1 MTKTVL
7 LTAGGTGGHL
17 FPAQALA
24 HALIER
30 GWHVHLATDGRATQ
44 YGQDFPAESITIIP
58 SATPSVR
65 NPVKMAKAML
75 KLAEGY
81 MAARRLIKSLAP
93 DVVVGF
99 GGYPTV
105 PPMLAARSLG
115 VPSCLHE
122 ANGVMGRANRFLA
135 KGANAIAASFP
146 IRKGAEGLEQKITMT
161 GNPVRPNFL
170 AAAQMPYEPVT
181 DGGDIRIVVTGG
193 SQGARFFSEYMPGAL
208 GRLSKEIRDR
218 IRLVQQ
224 CRPEDLLRVKTG
236 YRELGLEAELAPFF
250 SDIPQKYAAAHLI
263 VCRSGAST
271 VSEVAAIGRPAILV
285 PLPGTL
291 DQDQHAN
298 AKTLEEVG
306 GAWVLQQRGMRPNDI
321 SDLLED
327 LIANPDKL
335 TAAAEAARGQGKLDA
350 ADRLADLVEQLAGG
364 DTGVAK

>member
-30 GWHVHLATDGRATQ
+30 GWKVHLATDGRATQ
-44 YGQDFPAESITIIP
+44 YGQDFPAETIQIIP
-58 SATPSVR
+58 SATPSVK
-65 NPVKMAKAML
+65 NPLKMAKAAL
-75 KLAEGY
+75 KLARGY
-81 MAARRLIKSLAP
+81 MVARKVIKTLKP

-122 ANGVMGRANRFLA
+122 QNGVMGRANRFLG
-135 KGANAIAASFP
+135 KGASAIAASFP
-146 IRKGAEGLEQKITMT
+146 ILKGTEGLEDKVRLT
-161 GNPVRPNFL
+161 GNPVRPAVAD
-170 AAAQMPYEPVT
+170 AAKLPYAPLT
-181 DGGDIRIVVTGG
+181 ADGVFNLVVFGG

-208 GRLSKEIRDR
+208 GRLPEAMRAR

-224 CRPEDLLRVKTG
+224 CRPEDLMKVKVG
-236 YRELGLEAELAPFF
+236 YRELGLSAKLAPFF
-250 SDIPQKYAAAHLI
+250 ADMPAQIAGAHLV
-263 VCRSGAST
+263 VCRSGASS
-271 VSEVAAIGRPAILV
+271 VSELAAIGRPSILV

-298 AKTLEEVG
+298 AKVLESAG

-321 SDLLED
+321 SDLLEE

-335 TAAAEAARGQGKLDA
+335 TAAAAAARGEGKLDA
-350 ADRLADLVEQLAGG
+350 AERLADLVEELAGA
-364 DTGVAK
+364 TGVAQ